1 MLLYIIVFALSL
13 TATVLLTP
21 KARQIAFLFNALD
34 KPSGRKVHSSLMPRL
49 GGAAIYAG
57 FMTAVS
63 VGIII
68 ALFMHKKLPYGS
80 MLAIMSG
87 GTIIFLLGALDD
99 IRGLSP
105 ATKFIWQIIAASVP
119 MFFGVQ
125 IFYLSNPFNGVILLG
140 SLAVPLTLLWIVG
153 ISNAINLADGLDGLA
168 SGITAIASATLFL
181 VAVRI
186 HQPGAAI
193 FLIALSGAC
202 LGFLRF
208 NFNPAS
214 IFLGDSGSLFLGYI
228 LATASVI
235 GVLKSTIFLSLLIPI
250 MILGIPIY
258 DTASVMMRR
267 IRHGDHIFSAD
278 KKHLHHRL
286 LNRGFSHR
294 QTVLSIYLAC
304 FLLGIG
310 SLALTFLNIYAAV
323 LVIFIIVAVA
333 FYEIRRI
340 KRNVNR
346 YASEESS

>member
-1 MLLYIIVFALSL
+1 
-13 TATVLLTP
+13 
-21 KARQIAFLFNALD
+21 
-34 KPSGRKVHSSLMPRL
+34 
-49 GGAAIYAG
+49 
-57 FMTAVS
+57 
-63 VGIII
+63 
-68 ALFMHKKLPYGS
+68 
-80 MLAIMSG
+80 
-87 GTIIFLLGALDD
+87 
-99 IRGLSP
+99 
-105 ATKFIWQIIAASVP
+105 
-119 MFFGVQ
+119 
-125 IFYLSNPFNGVILLG
+125 
-140 SLAVPLTLLWIVG
+140 
-153 ISNAINLADGLDGLA
+153 
-168 SGITAIASATLFL
+168 
-181 VAVRI
+181 
-186 HQPGAAI
+186 PGAAI